1 MIRFRRRAGLA
12 AVWLVLVAAAAVHV
26 GLTVQH
32 GLPLQ
37 TDFMALLPREDRDAT
52 VQQAKDMMLEAIS
65 QRIVILVGHRDP
77 AAARAAADTI
87 EQALAGAGLI
97 SPNRDVPDA
106 EAMRRMGALYFT
118 HRAGLLA
125 DGDRRLLL
133 EDRGADLLTRALSQI
148 YGFVGIADSR
158 LLAQDPFQLF
168 PAFLATL
175 PVPTNRLSFDD
186 GRLVT
191 RDGATTWVLVTGQLT
206 GKATALAFERRFVDA
221 FGTAEAAARAGAPE
235 LQILRLGAVFFAHAG
250 AQQGLA
256 ETSLIGGL
264 SLAGA
269 VLLFLLVFRR
279 LQPLLLG
286 VTAIVVGLTVA
297 LSVSLALFGE
307 LHVAAQLFGASLIG
321 IAADYSLVY
330 FGQTFSPAVR
340 PAERIHRVLPAIA
353 LAMLTAVVGYLT
365 LLASPLPGLHQVA
378 VFSAVGL
385 CAACITVALW
395 FPLLDRTP
403 PRPMA
408 AALAR
413 SADAWWNWWHA
424 PQFRRPRV
432 AALVLFIVIGA
443 AGWTR
448 LEAEDDVRRQQ
459 ALSPTLLAEQTAILR
474 LTGFDQSTQFYTVE
488 AENTDQAL
496 HREEALG
503 ERLSALVPQGALAGW
518 RSPARF
524 VPSAARQAAN
534 RDLVEEKLVAPH
546 LAALRD
552 QIGMP
557 AAASASSDALLMLA
571 DLVATRAISLLPLL
585 ILDDAPERAVHL
597 VMLEGVRDP
606 AALRAA
612 ADGLPGVRFVDPT
625 ADLTDLFRVYRERA
639 IALLAASAALMLLP
653 LAWRYGLRGAFRV
666 LGPPAAVAALTPG
679 LLALGGV
686 PFTFFGAMAL
696 MLVLSMGIDYAIFC
710 AEGRGQRNAVTLVSV
725 VLAMLTTLLSFGLLA
740 FSALAAVRSFGLTMA
755 IGLPLAF
762 LLAPLAA
769 SAGRRVTNEPERR
782 VTREPERRAANEP
795 DGDGTDEPARKTR
808 EPARGGT
815 P

>member
-1 MIRFRRRAGLA
+1 MIRLGRRAVLA
-12 AVWLVLVAAAAVHV
+12 LVWLVLVAVAVIHV
-26 GLTVQH
+26 GLTVQR

-37 TDFMALLPREDRDAT
+37 TDFMALLPREDRDPT
-52 VQQAKDMMLEAIS
+52 VQQAKDAMLEAIS
-65 QRIVILVGHRDP
+65 QRIVILVGHREP
-77 AAARAAADTI
+77 AAARAAADSI
-87 EQALAGAGLI
+87 ERTLADAGLI
-97 SPNRDVPDA
+97 SPNRDIPDA
-106 EAMRRMGALYFT
+106 DAMRRMGALYFT

-125 DGDRRLLL
+125 EADRRLLL

-148 YGFVGIADSR
+148 YGFIGMADSR

-175 PVPTNRLSFDD
+175 PVPTNRLSLDD

-191 RDGATTWVLVTGQLT
+191 RDDGTTWVLVTGQLT
-206 GKATALAFERRFVDA
+206 GKSSALAFERRFVHA
-221 FGTAEAAARAGAPE
+221 FGTAEAGARERSPD
-235 LQILRLGAVFFAHAG
+235 LQILRLGAVFFAHEG
-250 AQQGLA
+250 ARQGLA

-269 VLLFLLVFRR
+269 VLMFLLVFRR

-286 VTAIVVGLTVA
+286 VAAIAVGLTVA
-297 LSVSLALFGE
+297 LSVSLAIFGE
-307 LHVAAQLFGASLIG
+307 LHVAAQMFGASLIG

-330 FGQTFSPAVR
+330 FGQTFSPTIR
-340 PAERIHRVLPAIA
+340 PAERIHRVLPGIA

-378 VFSAVGL
+378 VFSAIGL
-385 CAACITVALW
+385 CAAFCTVALW
-395 FPLLDRTP
+395 FPLLDRTR

-408 AALAR
+408 TTLAQW
-413 SADAWWNWWHA
+413 ADDWWSWWHE
-424 PQFRRPRV
+424 PKFRRPRF
-432 AALVLFIVIGA
+432 AALVLLVLIGVV
-443 AGWTR
+443 GLTR

-459 ALSPTLLAEQTAILR
+459 ALSPTLLAEQAAVLR

-503 ERLSALVPQGALAGW
+503 ERLSALVAQRAIAGW

-524 VPSAARQAAN
+524 VPSAARQADN
-534 RDLVEEKLVAPH
+534 RDLVEWKLVAPH

-557 AAASASSDALLMLA
+557 AVASAPSDGPLSLMDLL
-571 DLVATRAISLLPLL
+571 ATQAIPLLPLL
-585 ILDDAPERAVHL
+585 ILDNGPGRTVHL
-597 VMLEGVRDP
+597 VMLEGVRDT
-606 AALRAA
+606 AALQAA
-612 ADGLPGVRFVDPT
+612 ADSLPGVRFVDPT
-625 ADLTDLFRVYRERA
+625 SDLTDLFRVYRQRA

-653 LAWRYGLRGAFRV
+653 LAWRYGLRGGLRV
-666 LGPPAAVAALTPG
+666 LAPPAAVAALTPG
-679 LLALGGV
+679 LLALAGV

-725 VLAMLTTLLSFGLLA
+725 ALAMLTTLLSFGLLA
-740 FSALAAVRSFGLTMA
+740 FSALAGVRSFGLTMA

-769 SAGRRVTNEPERR
+769 SAERRETDQPERR
-782 VTREPERRAANEP
+782 GREPKHRRT
-795 DGDGTDEPARKTR
+795 DVSVRGTHEPAR
-808 EPARGGT
+808 RGT
-815 P
+815 HE